1 MVARENSFRDMSK
14 QLVNLTLIQV
24 KRLLE
29 IERELN
35 LTDSD
40 YQRVFSDRSL
50 IKDLENYILLRIP
63 NIYSV
68 FNEEKIE
75 SYLGKNRGQR
85 RQIEVLIGQRIKGK
99 KGKKASRVPVA
110 IQDRAA

>member
-40 YQRVFSDRSL
+40 YQRVFADRSL

-75 SYLGKNRGQR
+75 SYLAKNGGQR
-85 RQIEVLIGQRIKGK
+85 RQIEVLIAQRIKGK
-99 KGKKASRVPVA
+99 KASRLPVA